1 MANAIIS
8 TGSHPKA
15 LWPGIHEWWGRSYD
29 EHGEQ
34 CRELFDFRDSTMAYE
49 EDVEATG
56 FGLAGVKSEG
66 QSINFVAEQQGT
78 VTRYTHIAYAL
89 GYIVTREELDDNL
102 YETVSMR
109 RAEANAFSM
118 RTTRETIAANIYNRA
133 FNSSYT
139 FGDGKEILATDHP
152 TLSGNQSNEL
162 STAADLS
169 ETSLEDLVIQ
179 IMNVQNSKG
188 LRIALKA
195 QSLVVAPGNFFNAN
209 RILTSSLQNDTAN
222 NAVNVLRQSGMFSNG
237 IVVNNYLTDADAW
250 FVRTNAPA
258 GMKLFDRVPI
268 EFNQD
273 NDFDTQNAK
282 AASYMRFSVGVSD
295 WRALF
300 GSPGA

>member
-1 MANAIIS
+1 MSAVIS
-8 TGSHPKA
+8 TGAHPKA
-15 LWPGIHEWWGRSYD
+15 LWPGINEWWGRSY
-29 EHGEQ
+29 ESHGEQ
-34 CRELFDFRDSTMAYE
+34 CRELFDFRNSGMAYE

-66 QSINFVAEQQGT
+66 QAINFVSEQQGT
-78 VTRYTHIAYAL
+78 VTRYQHIAYAL
-89 GYIVTREELDDNL
+89 GYVVTREELDDNL

-118 RTTRETIAANIYNRA
+118 RTTRETVAANIYNRA
-133 FNSSYT
+133 FDSNYT

-152 TLSGNQSNEL
+152 SLSGNQSNEL
-162 STAADLS
+162 ATAADLS
-169 ETSLEDLVIQ
+169 ESSLEDLIIQ

-188 LRIALKA
+188 LRIGLTPRCI
-195 QSLVVAPGNFFNAN
+195 VVAPGNWFNAN
-209 RILTSSLQNDTAN
+209 RILSSALQNDTAN
-222 NAVNVLRQSGMFSNG
+222 NANNVLRQTGALPEG
-237 IVVNNYLTDADAW
+237 IKVNNYLTDADAW

-268 EFNQD
+268 EFSQD

-295 WRALF
+295 WRSLF